1 MTGSV
6 NNTNYKIDPTVRLY
20 SQFYDT
26 DMVVNGDEYD
36 LVLSYLKSV
45 CSSRAIA
52 ENLALSIFKIANDY
66 GFNATD
72 ILAQIQGQDR
82 LKLTVT
88 LSYYLNSIRN
98 ACTYLGTGSPI
109 SANPYVARNIV
120 P

>member
-6 NNTNYKIDPTVRLY
+6 NNTNLQVDPTVRLF
-20 SQFYDT
+20 STFYET
-26 DMVVNGDEYD
+26 DLVVNGDEYD
-36 LVLSYLKSV
+36 LVYSYLKSI
-45 CSSRAIA
+45 CSNRKIA
-52 ENLALSIFKIANDY
+52 ANLALSIFKIANDY
-66 GFNATD
+66 DFNVQD

-98 ACTYLGTGSPI
+98 SSTYLGVGSPI
-109 SANPYVARNIV
+109 QPNQYVARNIL